1 MAPVHMTTAPAVPFH
16 SSNWSKDGKKQG
28 HHNKNPFF
36 FSFSPQ
42 LQCNLGDARMI

>member
-28 HHNKNPFF
+28 HHNKIP
-36 FSFSPQ
+36 FSFPFLRSYNAI
-42 LQCNLGDARMI
+42 LAMLG